1 MYAEVRDLLNQKSV
15 DTPYLST
22 LFSETKSEHQQL
34 KKYRKE
40 MGANRNTIAAES
52 LRMQKIFVLDCIQ
65 RGLFSLET
73 TLWCHLPHC

>member
-1 MYAEVRDLLNQKSV
+1 MRDLSNQKSV

-40 MGANRNTIAAES
+40 RGANRSTIAVES
-52 LRMQKIFVLDCIQ
+52 FRIQKILDFWIV
-65 RGLFSLET
+65 FYVVHF
-73 TLWCHLPHC
+73 LWKHPIGATFLIVRIF